1 MTTARVTGVRSVA
14 LAVPELPARVGF
26 YSNVWHL
33 AAVAERDKAV
43 YLRGTGA
50 YHHILALHARPDAA
64 LLSIDFAAPDDEAV
78 TALHGGLARAG
89 LAELAPPAP
98 LSEPGGG
105 FGFTC
110 RDPDG
115 RLLRIIAGDAR
126 HGDAAARPDRPSK
139 ITHIVLNAPDPA
151 AISDFYCR
159 HLGFR
164 VIDRTR
170 YLTFLCCNADHH
182 AIAFAQGEAPTLH
195 HIAFEMPEIDSLMR
209 GAGRMRD
216 AGFAL
221 DWGVGRHGPGN
232 NVFAYFVGPDD
243 VVLEYTAEVEQVDA
257 SYRVRGPEDWTWPPG
272 RTDQWGIALGPTPR
286 LALAQKRIRF
296 APGRARPAS

>member
-1 MTTARVTGVRSVA
+1 MAAVGVSGVRSVA
-14 LAVPELPARVGF
+14 LGVDDLAARAKF
-26 YSNVWHL
+26 YTDIWHL
-33 AAVAERDKAV
+33 APVEQRPDAV
-43 YLRGTGA
+43 YLRATGA
-50 YHHILALHARPDAA
+50 YHHVLALHARPEPA
-64 LLSIDFAAPDDEAV
+64 LLSLDFAAPDRAAV
-78 TALHGGLARAG
+78 AGMHAALERAG
-89 LAELAPPAP
+89 IVEIAAPAYLA
-98 LSEPGGG
+98 EPGGG
-105 FGFTC
+105 YGFAF

-115 RLLRIIAGDAR
+115 RSLRIIAGDAR
-126 HGDAAARPDRPSK
+126 HADAAAQADQPSK

-164 VIDRTR
+164 IIDRTR
-170 YLTFLCCNADHH
+170 HLTFLCCNADHH
-182 AIAFAQGEAPTLH
+182 SIAFAHGEAATLH
-195 HIAFEMPEIDSLMR
+195 HIAFEMPDIDSVMR

-243 VVLEYTAEVEQVDA
+243 VVIEYTAEIEQVDA
-257 SYRVRGPEDWTWPPG
+257 GYRVRGPEDWTWPPG

-286 LALAQKRIRF
+286 LAQAQQRVRF
-296 APGRARPAS
+296 APALFQPG